1 MISFSEYV
9 KKELNVEMPQG
20 SISGDWFYD
29 NGIPMIVRCCC
40 CDMTMASP
48 SAWIDEEGYTYCADC
63 ADIEEE

>member
-9 KKELNVEMPQG
+9 KKELNVEMPHG
-20 SISGDWFYD
+20 NISGSWFYD

-48 SAWIDEEGYTYCADC
+48 SAWIDDEGYTYCADC